1 MLSSFNKKS
10 RIIFPEDGL
19 FKFSEEIQVGEEPL
33 TLKTTNGSS
42 SSVTDHKAGI
52 TSSGLLIADLHHY
65 HETLRNMKKDLLKW
79 LIQGKKNFC
88 LKYIA
93 F

>member
-42 SSVTDHKAGI
+42 SSVTDHKAGT

-65 HETLRNMKKDLLKW
+65 HEMIRNMKNRPTKMVNSRKISFFV
-79 LIQGKKNFC
+79 LI
-88 LKYIA
+88 I
-93 F
+93 